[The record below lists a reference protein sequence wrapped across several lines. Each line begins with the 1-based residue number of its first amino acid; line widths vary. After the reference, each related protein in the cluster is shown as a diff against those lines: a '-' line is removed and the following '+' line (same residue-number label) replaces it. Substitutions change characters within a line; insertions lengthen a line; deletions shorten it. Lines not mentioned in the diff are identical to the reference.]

1 MQLLKYV
8 ATLLLF
14 TLAANAV
21 AGPVRTLTFST
32 SSTDAG
38 FGQGGFGGT
47 ADSGSISGAT
57 LPGFDGNLGRL
68 LSTQYDYR
76 MELTAGWG
84 VFYAAQNTGFCVEAP
99 CEAIALFEYELLDV
113 SNDSGVLASWEFER
127 GCTTVPNVDCLLRGA
142 ELFTFSD
149 SIEITGPLSPSTWDF
164 AAFANII
171 NGPPGGEPIDGPGGV
186 EISGFIALDESVTYT
201 YEVPGPAPL
210 GLLCAALWLIAVR
223 KHVSWSIS
231 PASKKQHSKS
241 SEFILAEETG
251 GVPGRAGYPE
261 FAPQTPTS

>member
-1 MQLLKYV
+1 MQAKKYI
-8 ATLLLF
+8 AALLLL
-14 TLAANAV
+14 TMTAIANA
-21 AGPVRTLTFST
+21 GLIRTLTFST

-47 ADSGSISGAT
+47 ADSGSISGAA

-113 SNDSGVLASWEFER
+113 SNGSGVLASWAFER

-149 SIEITGPLSPSTWDF
+149 SIEITGPLSPITWDF
-164 AAFANII
+164 VAFANII
-171 NGPPGGEPIDGPGGV
+171 NGPPGGELIDGPGGV

-210 GLLCAALWLIAVR
+210 GLLFAGLGLIACR
-223 KHVSWSIS
+223 KYLLESVSL
-231 PASKKQHSKS
+231 ASN
-241 SEFILAEETG
+241 
-251 GVPGRAGYPE
+251 
-261 FAPQTPTS
+261 